1 MLVVLGMVLKQW
13 HALAQRGKP
22 AQTPRPHP
30 QIGGVGAAQTRLPSW
45 LPAARSGAQPFLLA
59 QVTLSG
65 NANEHAQSCL
75 FASTCGHGH
84 CACMHA
90 RTLTRADA
98 HPRLL
103 PKSTP
108 PRQTSGGALS
118 PATRRCAGGVRRGGE
133 PGARVETQRPSL
145 RGFGTRGPEESRMC
159 QLYRWEKMLVVKTL
173 RPLQQPRK
181 ATKEVLGLS
190 WQCGSSTPVI
200 TSGKRSAGARC
211 VSSDVPWRSLAKIDG
226 RRCRQGGDVGL
237 ASREPRA
244 VHREAGHTQP
254 GVAAVRVVRS
264 VEPASAQTCATSA

>member
-1 MLVVLGMVLKQW
+1 MPPSASKARAPPAQMLVVLGMVPKQW

-145 RGFGTRGPEESRMC
+145 QWLC
-159 QLYRWEKMLVVKTL
+159 
-173 RPLQQPRK
+173 QPRSRK
-181 ATKEVLGLS
+181 RVGCVNFTDGKKCS
-190 WQCGSSTPVI
+190 W
-200 TSGKRSAGARC
+200 
-211 VSSDVPWRSLAKIDG
+211 
-226 RRCRQGGDVGL
+226 
-237 ASREPRA
+237 
-244 VHREAGHTQP
+244 
-254 GVAAVRVVRS
+254 
-264 VEPASAQTCATSA
+264 

>member
-1 MLVVLGMVLKQW
+1 MVLKQW

-90 RTLTRADA
+90 RTPTRADA

-118 PATRRCAGGVRRGGE
+118 PATRRCAGGVRRGGVSLVLAWRLKDLRSN
-133 PGARVETQRPSL
+133 ARMAL
-145 RGFGTRGPEESRMC
+145 
-159 QLYRWEKMLVVKTL
+159 
-173 RPLQQPRK
+173 
-181 ATKEVLGLS
+181 
-190 WQCGSSTPVI
+190 
-200 TSGKRSAGARC
+200 SAGRE
-211 VSSDVPWRSLAKIDG
+211 SDVSTLQMGKNARGKDLEPCVHCNSHAKLRKRCSGSRGSADPA
-226 RRCRQGGDVGL
+226 RR
-237 ASREPRA
+237 
-244 VHREAGHTQP
+244 
-254 GVAAVRVVRS
+254 
-264 VEPASAQTCATSA
+264 

>member
-1 MLVVLGMVLKQW
+1 MVPKQW

-118 PATRRCAGGVRRGGE
+118 PATRRCAGGVRRGGVSLVLAWRLKDLRYSGFVSLE
-133 PGARVETQRPSL
+133 AGRESDVSTLQMGKNARGKDLASIATATQSYERGARA
-145 RGFGTRGPEESRMC
+145 
-159 QLYRWEKMLVVKTL
+159 LV
-173 RPLQQPRK
+173 
-181 ATKEVLGLS
+181 
-190 WQCGSSTPVI
+190 
-200 TSGKRSAGARC
+200 
-211 VSSDVPWRSLAKIDG
+211 
-226 RRCRQGGDVGL
+226 
-237 ASREPRA
+237 
-244 VHREAGHTQP
+244 
-254 GVAAVRVVRS
+254 AVRIQHASNHIGEAERRS
-264 VEPASAQTCATSA
+264 QVCELRRTLEVSGEN